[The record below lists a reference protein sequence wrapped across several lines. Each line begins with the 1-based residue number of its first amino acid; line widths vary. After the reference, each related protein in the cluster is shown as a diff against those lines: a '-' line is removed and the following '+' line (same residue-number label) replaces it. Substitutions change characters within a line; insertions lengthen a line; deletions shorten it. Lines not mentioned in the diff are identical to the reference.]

1 MYDGFDGYDAQAE
14 GLYNREALTIVPRLT
29 LITSV

>member
-1 MYDGFDGYDAQAE
+1 MMALTATTHRQKGYI
-14 GLYNREALTIVPRLT
+14 NREALTIVPRLT